1 MFFGTVWSFIMA
13 FIAKK
18 WKPVQ
23 LEGSLFENALSEGLI
38 GIEECT
44 EYDDGIIVT
53 NKKV

>member
-1 MFFGTVWSFIMA
+1 MA
-13 FIAKK
+13 LIAKN

-23 LEGSLFENALSEGLI
+23 LDGTLFKSGLDEGLI

-44 EYDDGIIVT
+44 EYDDGIVVT